1 MLLQT
6 RGKSMP
12 VVIILFLIFFILI
25 AHIGYLKWR
34 NWQLEKRAHKDYHPE
49 SDQDDTP

>member
-1 MLLQT
+1 
-6 RGKSMP
+6 MP

-34 NWQLEKRAHKDYHPE
+34 NWLLEKKVHKDFP
-49 SDQDDTP
+49 SDSDHDDTP